1 MSSTPDVEGAVQ
13 AAVEAHHDTLQG
25 ELVRRANVLFD
36 VVATHGAHE
45 PAQQD
50 LVDFLR
56 GEVLPQA
63 EAEERI
69 FCEMAPDLQT
79 TLLARAMAVQQ
90 RQLAALVGE
99 VEHARTGMDAAL
111 AASALVALF
120 VMRAEEENTVLLPA
134 LAASGIDLADLLGG
148 QPQILGEPA
157 DAVASE
163 AATASGHSNTLDMG
177 ALDYDQC
184 RRQLRTA
191 LQELKPGMTLT
202 VDHGHELLSLRYE
215 IEATNPRAYHWS
227 LPTAHQ
233 DDPTRFTTVVESI

>member
-13 AAVEAHHDTLQG
+13 SAVEAHHDTLQR
-25 ELVRRANVLFD
+25 ELVRRTNALFD
-36 VVATHGAHE
+36 AVAARGAHE
-45 PAQQD
+45 PAQRD
-50 LVDFLR
+50 LIDFLR
-56 GEVLPQA
+56 GEVLPHA
-63 EAEERI
+63 EAEELI

-79 TLLARAMAVQQ
+79 TLLAQAMAVQQ
-90 RQLAALVGE
+90 RQLAALADE
-99 VEHARTGMDAAL
+99 VQHARTGMDAAL

-120 VMRAEEENTVLLPA
+120 MMRAEEEDTVLLPA

-148 QPQILGEPA
+148 QPQILGELA

-163 AATASGHSNTLDMG
+163 TATASGHFDTLDLG

-191 LQELKPGMTLT
+191 LQGLQPGMTLT

-215 IEATNPRAYHWS
+215 IEATAPRAYRWS
-227 LPTAHQ
+227 LPTVHQ
-233 DDPTRFTTVVESI
+233 DDPTRFTTVVECT

>member
-25 ELVRRANVLFD
+25 ELIRRANALFD
-36 VVATHGAHE
+36 VVAARGAHE
-45 PAQQD
+45 PVQRD
-50 LVDFLR
+50 LIDFLR
-56 GEVLPQA
+56 GEVLPHA
-63 EAEERI
+63 EAEELI

-79 TLLARAMAVQQ
+79 TLLAQAMAAQQ
-90 RQLAALVGE
+90 RQLTTLAGE
-99 VEHARTGMDAAL
+99 VEHARTGIDAAL

-120 VMRAEEENTVLLPA
+120 MMRAEEENTVLLPA

-148 QPQILGEPA
+148 QPQILGELTEA
-157 DAVASE
+157 MASE
-163 AATASGHSNTLDMG
+163 AKTAPGHSHTLDMC

-215 IEATNPRAYHWS
+215 IEATTLRRYRWS
-227 LPTAHQ
+227 LPTVHQ
-233 DDPTRFTTVVESI
+233 EDPTQFTTVVEGL